1 MLRSR
6 QRLHDVST
14 TIDQMN
20 CQYKILH
27 RAVGAV
33 DAQDEG
39 RDIRAN
45 AVVVMRPA
53 AAPPSYEI
61 LYAPVMLS
69 QVSTGMFEGK
79 TPHGEIRVRLSGIYG
94 AKRPVIQRDQPY
106 LLLLGA
112 SGRNARIDVFTPPKS
127 GQ

>member
-1 MLRSR
+1 
-6 QRLHDVST
+6 
-14 TIDQMN
+14 MN

-27 RAVGAV
+27 RAFGSV
-33 DAQDEG
+33 DVPDEG

-61 LYAPVMLS
+61 LYGPVKFS
-69 QVSTGMFEGK
+69 QLAAGMFSGM
-79 TPHGEIRVRLSGIYG
+79 TPHGEIRVRLSGVYG
-94 AKRPVIQRDQPY
+94 AKRPAIEPNQPY

-112 SGRNARIDVFTPPKS
+112 SGRNARIDSFKTP
-127 GQ
+127 